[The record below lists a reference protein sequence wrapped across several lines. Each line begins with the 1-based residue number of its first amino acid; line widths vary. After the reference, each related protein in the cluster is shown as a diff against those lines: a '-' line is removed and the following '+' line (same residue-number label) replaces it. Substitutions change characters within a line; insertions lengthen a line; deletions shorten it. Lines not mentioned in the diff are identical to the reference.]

1 MALVFCGV
9 AGLDAEVFGYVGV
22 VVLEFGEES
31 FVAEVEKFGIFPV
44 VAKGVSDALDNVGVL
59 DLDSELA
66 TAIEAAGGEVDGAD
80 DGAAVIGE
88 EQLGVK
94 FNLAEFV
101 DLNAEVLEH
110 AKTADAFDEFFFFE
124 LVRRAGHDEDLD
136 ASLVGTHKMLDDGGV
151 LIALVLE
158 P

>member
-1 MALVFCGV
+1 MRSLVALVFLVV

-94 FNLAEFV
+94 FNLAEF
-101 DLNAEVLEH
+101 
-110 AKTADAFDEFFFFE
+110 
-124 LVRRAGHDEDLD
+124 
-136 ASLVGTHKMLDDGGV
+136 
-151 LIALVLE
+151 
-158 P
+158 